1 MYYLVHETR
10 RTYSGTETKYTVQ
23 KRYQSLCVQHQV
35 PVVGRKRDG
44 FSPTVPPIDTQQSRH
59 HPSIEAG
66 ARILLFLPASLL
78 INRENCDGVHRETSV
93 FDSAVCAVTVAWVVA
108 PLSLF

>member
-1 MYYLVHETR
+1 MKHVGPTV
-10 RTYSGTETKYTVQ
+10 VQ
-23 KRYQSLCVQHQV
+23 KPSTPYRNAINHCAYNTKSQLLEGSVTDFHLRYHRSIH
-35 PVVGRKRDG
+35 
-44 FSPTVPPIDTQQSRH
+44 SNH